1 MSFRNLNKEKLL
13 YAAEFAGVNVND
25 ENTKAEIIA
34 ALEEAGFSWSNY
46 QKFVEAEDRVAGE
59 SLKQAEASQ
68 RPHYEE
74 TRQGTAEEPFA
85 TPAAQAVQF
94 NENVLLKMER
104 QNGTFDILGYRFTKK
119 QPFIVMSA
127 DEAQKVIDI
136 ASTMG
141 GGFRIATPK
150 EAKEYFG

>member
-13 YAAEFAGVNVND
+13 FAAEFAGVNVTD
-25 ENTKAEIIA
+25 DNTKAEIIA
-34 ALEEAGFSWSNY
+34 ALEEIGFSWSNY
-46 QKFVEAEDRVAGE
+46 QKFIEAEDRVAGE
-59 SLKQAEASQ
+59 ALKQAEQSAY
-68 RPHYEE
+68 PHHEVP
-74 TRQGTAEEPFA
+74 RQGTAEEPFA

-104 QNGTFDILGYRFTKK
+104 QNGTFDILGHRFTKK
-119 QPFIVMSA
+119 QPFVVMSA
-127 DEAQKVIDI
+127 DEAQKVID
-136 ASTMG
+136 AAEAMG